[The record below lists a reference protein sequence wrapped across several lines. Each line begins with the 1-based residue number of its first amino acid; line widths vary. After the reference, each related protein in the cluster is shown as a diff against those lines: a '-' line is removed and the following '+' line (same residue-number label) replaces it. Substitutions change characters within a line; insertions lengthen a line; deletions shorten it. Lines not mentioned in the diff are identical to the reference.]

1 MEDSV
6 IEVAMLGLVCFV
18 VGGLAGAVVTLVMA
32 AIIAGSRAD
41 DEMDALRNRR
51 KE

>member
-1 MEDSV
+1 MEAAV
-6 IEVAMLGLVCFV
+6 IEVAVLALVCFV
-18 VGGLAGAVVTLVMA
+18 VGGLAGAVVTLIMA
-32 AIIAGSRAD
+32 AAIAGGRAD